1 MLEYCI
7 PFLRK
12 IAFLF
17 LLPEKLTIWDRQS
30 KSPNKEGHMQT
41 GIKTQLIIIISS
53 MFIFSAAFG
62 EELKVGFIKSVTGTV
77 SIQRGATVISVN
89 PGDPLFKSDVLTTQT
104 NSSVGIIFTDGT
116 TFAVDQST
124 EINIKDYLFQPKSN
138 AYAFDLFLK
147 KGKAIYSSG
156 RIEKLAP
163 DKVCLSTPK
172 ATVGVRGTHFIIQE
186 D

>member
-1 MLEYCI
+1 
-7 PFLRK
+7 
-12 IAFLF
+12 
-17 LLPEKLTIWDRQS
+17 
-30 KSPNKEGHMQT
+30 MQK

-53 MFIFSAAFG
+53 MIIFSAAALG
-62 EELKVGFIKSVTGTV
+62 EELKVGFIKSVTGSV
-77 SIQRGATVISVN
+77 SVKRGETVISVN

-116 TFAVDQST
+116 TFAVDQSA

-138 AYAFDLFLK
+138 AYAFELFLK

-172 ATVGVRGTHFIIQE
+172 ATVGVRGTHFIIQV